1 MRNQKP
7 ISARINHCVLWRI
20 DQEAMLGH
28 YTRNAI
34 INEGADLFC
43 RLQDFRRHMKIHQDK
58 DVRRKVLRGFL
69 IHYAP
74 EALDVLDQ

>member
-7 ISARINHCVLWRI
+7 ISARIYHEVLWRI

-28 YTRNAI
+28 RTRNAI
-34 INEGADLFC
+34 INDGADLLC
-43 RLQDFRRHMKIHQDK
+43 HLQDFRREMKLFQDK
-58 DVRRKVLRGFL
+58 DVRRKILRGFL

-74 EALDVLDQ
+74 EALDILDQ